1 MKDSDKPDKL
11 DHQQLTE
18 RLSALES
25 RISRIEARLR
35 LYSPREALRGEDSE
49 EEYEFRIRKPKG
61 SVFESN
67 LVEYGLSWLSTI
79 VFILGIIFLM
89 SYVRNNG
96 YPVLAS
102 ATGYLA
108 VTAILVFTYL
118 FRNSFSHI
126 TAFLNTSALLLLYI
140 VTLRLHFF
148 SPQPLIPAAGT
159 GLLLLGLAW
168 AAQTWYAIRKRSE
181 FLGFISILLLLI
193 SGIISDSTYITLT
206 SVALAS
212 ALSLVFF
219 IRFSWWRQL
228 IAAVFLVYVTHLI
241 WLSGNPFMGHS
252 LKFVTAHQYN
262 IAFLFV
268 YGLIFSSTVLVSKK
282 DTISENVLGFISVL
296 NAMNFS
302 VLILL
307 IALLFYK
314 ENYTGIFA
322 SITLLCVAYSI
333 LLKYRT
339 QQTFAPAFYACIG
352 FMAMSVSIYGFAN
365 LPDSYYWLAI
375 ESLLVVSMALWF
387 RSRLIVVANT
397 LLFIIIL
404 LVYLFN
410 SPSVDGI
417 NFVFAIVALLT
428 ARILNWKKD
437 RLTLKT
443 EIYRNIYLMVVF
455 FIVLYGLSHAV
466 PTQYVTLSWTG
477 AAILYLLLSVLLKN
491 NKYRWMSF
499 MTLIFTGGHLLFVDM
514 AKMDMG
520 YRVIAFLFFAAITI
534 GLTLY
539 YTKWIKKKSSS
550 GE

>member
-1 MKDSDKPDKL
+1 MKYD
-11 DHQQLTE
+11 
-18 RLSALES
+18 LSHLIQDEKQ
-25 RISRIEARLR
+25 E
-35 LYSPREALRGEDSE
+35 
-49 EEYEFRIRKPKG
+49 
-61 SVFESN
+61 V
-67 LVEYGLSWLSTI
+67 
-79 VFILGIIFLM
+79 LGPIQDDE
-89 SYVRNNG
+89 
-96 YPVLAS
+96 
-102 ATGYLA
+102 
-108 VTAILVFTYL
+108 
-118 FRNSFSHI
+118 
-126 TAFLNTSALLLLYI
+126 ALLLFATI
-140 VTLRLHFF
+140 
-148 SPQPLIPAAGT
+148 I
-159 GLLLLGLAW
+159 GL
-168 AAQTWYAIRKRSE
+168 
-181 FLGFISILLLLI
+181 
-193 SGIISDSTYITLT
+193 
-206 SVALAS
+206 
-212 ALSLVFF
+212 LSLVFF